1 VAWRPSGRETWTSW
15 STPPSANAASSLT
28 RDRSTVAVPKCVELF
43 GGVADGGVE
52 SQPLLRPSR
61 KLVLDHRGDGGSDC
75 PLDLSAHRLEEY
87 VEEVIAVL
95 DAARVRSARIAADE
109 DAKRAMPC
117 VRVTLRVPSSAS
129 GAGVPGGMAPAERD
143 HPVDQRR
150 VLGHVDR
157 RAEDAL
163 ATFEVLR
170 RVHGRQRR

>member
-1 VAWRPSGRETWTSW
+1 MAWRPSGRETWTSW

-52 SQPLLRPSR
+52 SSR
-61 KLVLDHRGDGGSDC
+61 YCVPAASW
-75 PLDLSAHRLEEY
+75 LEEY
-87 VEEVIAVL
+87 VEDVIAVL
-95 DAARVRSARIAADE
+95 DAARVRSARIAADD

-129 GAGVPGGMAPAERD
+129 GAGVPGRMAPAERD